1 MIDPGETRHLHIE
14 FFIQPE
20 ENPAKTRAEGR
31 PIFEDKEFVRIKFV
45 GDPKKEL
52 VAPAHDKFMLDR
64 GTGQWITYAQAYH
77 RHYDAFKTGQAA
89 LGEGTPISELPFLS
103 EAKRAELKALHIHTA
118 EGLAGLEGTN
128 LSRLGMYGRQLKDQA
143 TAYLAKAKDSALE
156 TRLSAENAS
165 LKARLEALE
174 ALMSTPAPAVS
185 APAEAVSV
193 FSGWDDAAL
202 KAFIKERTGTA
213 PKGNPSHATL
223 VQMAEKAV
231 AETAEAA

>member
-20 ENPAKTRAEGR
+20 ENPKKTREEGR

-52 VAPAHDKFMLDR
+52 VAPAHDKFMPDR
-64 GTGQWITYAQAYH
+64 ANGQWITYAQAYH
-77 RHYDAFKTGQAA
+77 RHYEAFKTGQAA
-89 LGEGTPISELPFLS
+89 LGEGTPISELPFLT
-103 EAKRAELKALHIHTA
+103 EARRAELKALHIHTA

-156 TRLSAENAS
+156 TKLSAENAT

-174 ALMSTPAPAVS
+174 AAMAGRTVVQTPEPAS
-185 APAEAVSV
+185 Q
-193 FSGWDDAAL
+193 FDNFTDADL
-202 KAFIKERTGTA
+202 KAFIKERAGKA
-213 PKGNPSHATL
+213 PMGQPSRATL
-223 VQMAEKAV
+223 LQMAEKATQ
-231 AETAEAA
+231 EPAEAA